1 MLGALEGYDQRPKMR
16 SNERN
21 PLQRRRS
28 STQHY
33 QTFDTPPPKSRGGG
47 PTSEQSNS
55 VDDSRHHNHEGSSS
69 HQSGPES
76 PLPKKQ
82 MAVLAMI
89 ALCEQTAF
97 NSISPYLPDMVL
109 SFPEV
114 ELGSVGVYV
123 GTLAS
128 AFALAQFVT
137 NYFWGWLS
145 DRVGRKP
152 VILLG
157 TILTA
162 VSFLA
167 FGLCRTLWQAILV
180 QAVMGAVNGNQ
191 GLVSTCLGEITD
203 RSNQSKAFTYLPV
216 IYGIGGVT
224 GPLLGG
230 LLIFER
236 NPLNKSEPNPFPY
249 LMPNLIS
256 AVVLVVDFI
265 LSIFFLEESLEDAD
279 AFPKFQRKVRALFA
293 WIWQYTSFAK
303 RARYVEPP
311 HYHPVRNESQ
321 DHDSE
326 LDSASEAPD
335 DEDHQHEFMPS
346 ELWNRD
352 IILLLVSYLI
362 FALCNISFNSL
373 FPVFAQA
380 KPPLGRGLTP
390 SEIGLSQ
397 GFSGLVTIL
406 FQLCVFGK
414 LRDKMGNRSSY
425 RASLFGFALSFLFLP
440 FVGYKGDDSKGHMS
454 QNSVWVAIE
463 FCFVLLIKTVA
474 AVGGITS
481 SLLLVCSLKQNLV
494 MHNTNNHRSQIRHQT
509 TLSSAH

>member
-1 MLGALEGYDQRPKMR
+1 
-16 SNERN
+16 
-21 PLQRRRS
+21 
-28 STQHY
+28 
-33 QTFDTPPPKSRGGG
+33 
-47 PTSEQSNS
+47 
-55 VDDSRHHNHEGSSS
+55 
-69 HQSGPES
+69 
-76 PLPKKQ
+76 
-82 MAVLAMI
+82 MI

-114 ELGSVGVYV
+114 ELAGVGVYV

-162 VSFLA
+162 VCFLA

-180 QAVMGAVNGNQ
+180 QALMGAVNGNQ

-236 NPLNKSEPNPFPY
+236 NPLNKNEPNPFPY

-256 AVVLVVDFI
+256 AIVLLVDFI

-293 WIWQYTSFAK
+293 WIWQFTSFAK

-311 HYHPVRNESQ
+311 QYGSYRPVRNEGQ

-335 DEDHQHEFMPS
+335 DEDHQHELVRS

-352 IILLLVSYLI
+352 IILLLISYLI

-406 FQLCVFGK
+406 FQLFVFGK
-414 LRDKMGNRSSY
+414 MRDKMGNRSSY
-425 RASLFGFALSFLFLP
+425 RASLFGFVLSFLLLP
-440 FVGYKGDDSKGHMS
+440 FTGYKGDDSNGHMS
-454 QNSVWVAIE
+454 QKSVWVAIE

-474 AVGGITS
+474 AVGGVTS
-481 SLLLVCSLKQNLV
+481 SLLLVCAIHQYKIE
-494 MHNTNNHRSQIRHQT
+494 REIRC
-509 TLSSAH
+509 